1 MNINRNN
8 YEAFFLDYHEGNLA
22 PQQVAEL
29 LLFIEQHPELKEEFE
44 SFENFSL
51 ENFSDISFGDTSGLK
66 KQITIENKNE
76 YFIRAIENNLNP
88 TEQQLVDLF
97 LIQHPQYKTDF
108 ELFQKTKLTADLSVV
123 FEDKDVLKDIAITTD
138 YLLIA
143 SVEGLLT
150 KQESSMLNHQLAVDA
165 EMKQNYA
172 VYQQTK
178 VTADPAI
185 VFENKE
191 ELKRKERKVI
201 PLFYYVAAAAAI
213 ILLFGLSVL
222 FNNTNNNT
230 PAVADKTADT
240 KLKTGDSIVSP
251 VNTIE
256 KSPFA
261 SNATTVATVKTSA
274 VSKQKNNASHNSASV
289 ALNKK
294 EKAAVAPVQN
304 ARLNDE
310 VGQETPAPIIVQNKE
325 EKQNPAVD
333 PENKTNTPAPA
344 TNEQPAIA
352 QAATQVKPNND
363 NTFLSLGEIA
373 AEKFKQKTMDEDAL
387 KNEKKFGKL
396 NKFSGWDA
404 LQVVAKGV
412 SKLTG
417 KKVEVKPTYND
428 EGEVT
433 AYAFNAGKLG
443 FSKER

>member
-1 MNINRNN
+1 MKINRNN

-29 LLFIEQHPELKEEFE
+29 LLFVEQHPELKEEFE

-51 ENFSDISFGDTSGLK
+51 EDLSNISFGDTSGLK
-66 KQITIENKNE
+66 KQITVENKDE

-88 TEQQLVDLF
+88 TEQQLVDQF
-97 LIQHPQYKTDF
+97 LKQHPQYKVDF
-108 ELFQKTKLTADLSVV
+108 ELFQKTKLTADRSVV
-123 FEDKDVLKDIAITTD
+123 FADKDILKDIAITTD

-165 EMKQNYA
+165 EMQQNYA
-172 VYQQTK
+172 LYQQTK
-178 VTADPAI
+178 VTADQTI

-230 PAVADKTADT
+230 PAVAVKPANEP
-240 KLKTGDSIVSP
+240 KIKMENNAVSP
-251 VNTIE
+251 VNTKE
-256 KSPFA
+256 KDA
-261 SNATTVATVKTSA
+261 LAATTNITPAKTA
-274 VSKQKNNASHNSASV
+274 AAGKQKNTAPNNSMAV
-289 ALNKK
+289 AVNKK
-294 EKAAVAPVQN
+294 EKTIVAPV
-304 ARLNDE
+304 
-310 VGQETPAPIIVQNKE
+310 ETPAPIIAQSKE
-325 EKQNPAVD
+325 EKQSPAVD
-333 PENKTNTPAPA
+333 PENKTNTTAPV

-352 QAATQVKPNND
+352 QVRPQVKPNND
-363 NTFLSLGEIA
+363 GPFLSLGEIA
-373 AEKFKQKTMDEDAL
+373 ATKIKQKTMDEDAL

-433 AYAFNAGKLG
+433 AYAFNAGKIG